1 MFPGEHS
8 LRLILSSAKLRGS
21 GNPKPEAALT
31 KWVATLMGVLRE
43 RFSADR
49 LVANEPSLT
58 HQVETIRNVETSL
71 PEQPAQHSGADGGED
86 ASVGGKPGVCSLTI
100 DTRMSVIYYMPR
112 SSRRGSVVNE
122 SD

>member
-43 RFSADR
+43 GFSADR

-86 ASVGGKPGVCSLTI
+86 ASVGGGGAWCLLSHHRLQDVSYILHA
-100 DTRMSVIYYMPR
+100 
-112 SSRRGSVVNE
+112 
-122 SD
+122 